1 MEYMSKLILGIGLP
15 GSGKS
20 TALKPFA
27 EKYGYAYIS
36 PDEIRAEVSGD
47 ASIQT
52 DMRQVWDI
60 VHERTAQ
67 ALEDSKKVV
76 VDATFVKGW
85 ERRAFI
91 QFARDHG
98 AKWVQGVFAAVPL
111 EITNE
116 RNNDRD
122 RAVPDY
128 AMERMNDFLSDEI
141 PAVEDGFDSVFDIN
155 EFQELERAE
164 LLMDEGVWVKEFKT
178 KLK

>member
-98 AKWVQGVFAAVPL
+98 AKWVQGVF
-111 EITNE
+111 
-116 RNNDRD
+116 
-122 RAVPDY
+122 
-128 AMERMNDFLSDEI
+128 EI